1 MKLLLHRVGGSSG
14 SENMSFLFNW
24 HVKVTLVPVKISAK
38 PVYAG
43 EYSGVNTLG
52 RCRPVKNAR
61 LVK

>member
-1 MKLLLHRVGGSSG
+1 
-14 SENMSFLFNW
+14 
-24 HVKVTLVPVKISAK
+24 VKISAK